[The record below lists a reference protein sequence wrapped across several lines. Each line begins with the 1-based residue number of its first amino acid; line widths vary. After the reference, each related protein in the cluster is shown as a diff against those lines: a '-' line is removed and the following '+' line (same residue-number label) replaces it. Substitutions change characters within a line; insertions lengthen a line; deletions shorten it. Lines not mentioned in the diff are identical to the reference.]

1 MKDLLIIYF
10 VLPHIATLYFIQ
22 HLVILLLNNNARKNI
37 ISLNVCYYTIT
48 HSTIYMYNNGDMQGA
63 KIRKHRF

>member
-37 ISLNVCYYTIT
+37 ISLSVCYYTIPRLQHLQT
-48 HSTIYMYNNGDMQGA
+48 RT
-63 KIRKHRF
+63 